1 MIPSVPGSSVHS
13 SSSPNAANYGSA
25 EFNTISIAKITAI
38 RKVLELGYNV
48 LFSDVD
54 IAWNKNPVPFLPTD
68 VDLVIQSNS
77 GSNLFEI
84 GSEANTGFYFLKSN
98 SRSTTLLNETLHR
111 TRGGP
116 GLDDQ
121 IHFGNVLREW
131 RVSGKAMFIMEGQTA
146 PWVYNNDR
154 PFTFRV
160 LHPYRFQTGQVA
172 QALFGKQVESPYDGK
187 EQDII
192 LVHANYM
199 IGHTSKVN
207 FFKSHGLWN
216 VNDAKF
222 KRNLRL
228 WNLKKKTHAEK
239 KNQRQNISSQSAL
252 QQLEPVC
259 MV

>member
-1 MIPSVPGSSVHS
+1 MPR
-13 SSSPNAANYGSA
+13 
-25 EFNTISIAKITAI
+25 ITA
-38 RKVLELGYNV
+38 
-48 LFSDVD
+48 
-54 IAWNKNPVPFLPTD
+54 PTD

-98 SRSTTLLNETLHR
+98 SRSIALLNETIHR
-111 TRGGP
+111 ARGGP

-131 RVSGKAMFIMEGQTA
+131 RVSGKAMFIVEGQTA
-146 PWVYNNDR
+146 PWVYNNER

-172 QALFGKQVESPYDGK
+172 AALFGKQLEPPYDGK

-199 IGHTSKVN
+199 VGHTSKVN

-239 KNQRQNISSQSAL
+239 ENQRQNITSQSAL

-259 MV
+259 VA